1 MATYTRKE
9 FLGFSA
15 VLAGGAG
22 VAKLPVA
29 AAQEP
34 GAAEGPPDLVVVN
47 ARVYTVDDALP
58 RAEAFAVRGD
68 RFVAVGSSDDVR
80 NLVGPG
86 TEVIDAEGMTVT
98 PGFIDTHSHP
108 SGVNELYGVNTNLR
122 TVAEIQR
129 ALRSKALDTP
139 PGRWVR
145 GFMFDDTKVVD
156 GPLHRTH
163 LDEAV
168 PDHPVNVAHRGGHT
182 NWFNSHAFELAGITR
197 DTPDPPDGRFARGPD
212 GELSGMVAEHA
223 RDVFADVGER
233 EDLTEEE
240 QRTRAREG
248 MAHISRLMTAA
259 GLTTVHDA
267 GAGRGRLV
275 AYQDARESGELRHRV
290 YAMVRGPYRDLR
302 AAGVYTGLGDEW
314 VRIGGV
320 KYGADGSASERTMR
334 MSTPFEGRP
343 DDYGILTMSQDDIHE
358 AVEEAHR
365 SNWQVGIHANGDVTI
380 DMVLNA
386 YERVL
391 ARWPH
396 PDRRHRIEHCSL
408 VNPDLL
414 RRIRDTGSIPT
425 PFWTYVHFHGEKW
438 REYGAE
444 KMEWMFAHR
453 SFLDYDIPVAGAS
466 RLHAGAVLA
475 ADGDSEHGDP
485 PRLRRAG
492 VGRQPAG
499 DGGRGAAHRHPER
512 GAGVLRGRG
521 QGLDHRRQARRL
533 RGPRARPARRRSRRH
548 QEHRRRAHGGRR
560 ADGARGVGGLRRSA
574 ARLRPSPACQR
585 SSPWGCATFRPS
597 ARRTRPAPSQTPT
610 PTPAN
615 DPASGGRSSFP
626 AGIGRP
632 SWVSEAGDVQPAV
645 EDLLNHRRRDQEDQ
659 RPRDEGR
666 SLQPPAHRQGHPG
679 PGTAESGEG
688 SGAAA
693 AVRRRNTRP
702 SRPNPAANPISR
714 LAVTASVGSV
724 ST

>member
-9 FLGFSA
+9 FLGLSA
-15 VLAGGAG
+15 VLAGGVG
-22 VAKLPVA
+22 VAKLPVTA
-29 AAQEP
+29 ALEP
-34 GAAEGPPDLVVVN
+34 GLEEGPPDLAVVN
-47 ARVYTVDDALP
+47 ARVYTVDDAQP
-58 RAEAFAVRGD
+58 RAEAFAIRGD
-68 RFVAVGSSDDVR
+68 RFVAVGGTDDIR

-86 TEVIDAEGMTVT
+86 TEVFDAEGMTVT

-108 SGVNELYGVNTNLR
+108 SGVNELYGVNTNLG

-129 ALRSKALDTP
+129 ALRAKALDTP

-223 RDVFADVGER
+223 RDVFATVGER

-240 QRTRAREG
+240 QRARAREG

-275 AYQDARESGELRHRV
+275 AYQDARAAGELRHRV
-290 YAMVRGPYRDLR
+290 YAMVRGPYRQLR
-302 AAGVYTGLGDEW
+302 DAGVYTGFGDEW

-343 DDYGILTMSQDDIHE
+343 DDYGILTMSQDEIHE
-358 AVEEAHR
+358 VVEDAHR
-365 SNWQVGIHANGDVTI
+365 HGWQVGIHANGDVTI

-396 PDRRHRIEHCSL
+396 PDRRHRIEHCTL

-438 REYGAE
+438 RNYGAE
-444 KMEWMFAHR
+444 RMERMFAHR
-453 SFLDYDIPVAGAS
+453 SFLDYDIPVPGAS
-466 RLHAGAVLA
+466 DYTPGPFEPLMAIQSMVTRRDFNGQVWGANQRVTVDEALRIGTLNGARASYEERDKGSVAAGKLADFVVLERDPHD
-475 ADGDSEHGDP
+475 ADPDDIKNI
-485 PRLRRAG
+485 G
-492 VGRQPAG
+492 VVRTVV
-499 DGGRGAAHRHPER
+499 GGRTVHP
-512 GAGVLRGRG
+512 A
-521 QGLDHRRQARRL
+521 
-533 RGPRARPARRRSRRH
+533 
-548 QEHRRRAHGGRR
+548 
-560 ADGARGVGGLRRSA
+560 
-574 ARLRPSPACQR
+574 
-585 SSPWGCATFRPS
+585 
-597 ARRTRPAPSQTPT
+597 
-610 PTPAN
+610 
-615 DPASGGRSSFP
+615 
-626 AGIGRP
+626 
-632 SWVSEAGDVQPAV
+632 
-645 EDLLNHRRRDQEDQ
+645 
-659 RPRDEGR
+659 
-666 SLQPPAHRQGHPG
+666 
-679 PGTAESGEG
+679 
-688 SGAAA
+688 
-693 AVRRRNTRP
+693 
-702 SRPNPAANPISR
+702 
-714 LAVTASVGSV
+714 
-724 ST
+724 